1 MVLISIR
8 PFALRKI
15 FLVIVAFLCFSAF
28 CFADPVLMVHRYS
41 SHPEGSMGIRP
52 PVSTWN
58 ELAGDGRNRI
68 VDRSFADFELADL
81 AELRPGSGSDQSAK
95 IGLSAPAIPFLSF
108 VRLPAR
114 YAQAARLLSP
124 MGLPFLRTPADGLFS
139 SRVF

>member
-41 SHPEGSMGIRP
+41 SYPERSMGMRP

-81 AELRPGSGSDQSAK
+81 AELRPGSGSDRGAK
-95 IGLSAPAIPFLSF
+95 TGLSAPAIPFSVFRKASCALRSSGSVAIPDGPALSEE
-108 VRLPAR
+108 A
-114 YAQAARLLSP
+114 
-124 MGLPFLRTPADGLFS
+124 G
-139 SRVF
+139 